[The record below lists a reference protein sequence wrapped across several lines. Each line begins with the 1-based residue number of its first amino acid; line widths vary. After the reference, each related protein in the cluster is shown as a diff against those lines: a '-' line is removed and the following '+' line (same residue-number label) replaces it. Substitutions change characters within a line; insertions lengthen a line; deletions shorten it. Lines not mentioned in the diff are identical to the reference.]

1 MTNQS
6 LTGIGTSP
14 FAFTFYMPFLTA
26 RWSNLCLLTY
36 AVPPA
41 LLEPRLPPGLSLDV
55 RDGRAFVSLVAFD
68 FLDTRVLGVPWPGYR
83 NFPEINLRF
92 YVRDGAQRGVVFV
105 REFVPQRLVA
115 FLARSIYHEPYLA
128 APMSSRVSEDDQ
140 TISIE
145 HRLTVAGRENRL
157 SVIAAKPAWRP
168 AADSTEHFFKEH
180 EWGFGT
186 GRRGQCVRY
195 QVVHP
200 CWDCYRVESYALD
213 WDWRSVYGDEF
224 AFLDSIRPCSVLAAV
239 GSEVSVFPKRTRD
252 A

>member
-1 MTNQS
+1 
-6 LTGIGTSP
+6 
-14 FAFTFYMPFLTA
+14 MPFLTA

-41 LLEPRLPPGLSLDV
+41 LLEPRLPPGVSLDL

-68 FLDTRVLGVPWPGYR
+68 FLDTRVLGVPWPGFR

-92 YVRDGAQRGVVFV
+92 YVRRGERRGVVFV
-105 REFVPQRLVA
+105 REFVPRRVVA
-115 FLARSIYHEPYLA
+115 FLARAIYNEPYVA
-128 APMSSRVSEDDQ
+128 AAMSSRVREDDGR
-140 TISIE
+140 ISIE
-145 HRLTVAGRENRL
+145 HRLTFEGRENRL
-157 SVIAAKPAWRP
+157 SVVATKPASRP
-168 AADSTEHFFKEH
+168 PSESTEHFFKEH

-186 GRRGQCVRY
+186 GRRGGCLSYR
-195 QVVHP
+195 VVHP

-213 WDWRSVYGDEF
+213 WDWRSIYGEEF
-224 AFLDSIRPCSVLAAV
+224 AFLGSAEPCSVVAAV